1 MPENSLKYCFICCEE
16 TDCFILTGCTPI
28 RHSLF
33 DDTSVDHIIV
43 PLEEEVVDE
52 VDNDG
57 DNRGPVAR
65 RVRRRGAMRRLPL
78 QAPAIS
84 GDQETQ
90 LHDAGRELEAGGH
103 EAGVGAADP
112 EGQLGLGGQETEV
125 VAAEPV
131 AQLDS
136 VVQDTE
142 IGVQG
147 SGRTSGGG
155 QAPG

>member
-1 MPENSLKYCFICCEE
+1 
-16 TDCFILTGCTPI
+16 
-28 RHSLF
+28 
-33 DDTSVDHIIV
+33 
-43 PLEEEVVDE
+43 
-52 VDNDG
+52 
-57 DNRGPVAR
+57 
-65 RVRRRGAMRRLPL
+65 
-78 QAPAIS
+78 
-84 GDQETQ
+84 
-90 LHDAGRELEAGGH
+90 EAGGH

-112 EGQLGLGGQETEV
+112 EGQLGLGGQETKV

-131 AQLDS
+131 AQPDS